1 MDIKK
6 ELDDILNDPLL
17 EISDKEKSLFEI
29 PSDMKKV
36 QGERNQPDH
45 YAQRKVCEDF
55 ALYQS
60 GFEQIHR
67 DLKLG
72 KRSLLKTSKT
82 DSMVEGR
89 YYVVDGQLLLLQ
101 RIGKYIQAANGLKDG
116 RTRCIIEN
124 GTETDILLQTL
135 RKNVMANGYAVS
147 DTQEETE
154 KSLMN
159 SDSVLEGDQETGYI
173 YVLSSL
179 SQEPEIAC
187 QKDLYK
193 IGFTT
198 HSVEERI
205 AGAADDPTY
214 LMSPVKIVATY
225 RIINMNSHVLETL
238 LHHVLDAVQMQFSIK
253 DRSGNLC
260 HPKEWYVVPLPVI
273 NAIIGKINDGSITN
287 YTYNAQQQC
296 LEQTVVKERST
307 FNTKGMKIL
316 TLNIKKVYF
325 DRIMRGEKTIEYREL
340 KQTTLNKYTYVDE
353 ADGKRYLRR
362 YDALRLCVGY
372 HRDRESAIVG
382 VKNILYHK
390 GVVEYHLGRIFEHIG
405 LSK

>member
-1 MDIKK
+1 M
-6 ELDDILNDPLL
+6 
-17 EISDKEKSLFEI
+17 
-29 PSDMKKV
+29 
-36 QGERNQPDH
+36 
-45 YAQRKVCEDF
+45 CEDF
-55 ALYQS
+55 DLFQP

-82 DSMVEGR
+82 DSMVVGR
-89 YYVVDGQLLLLQ
+89 YYVVEGQLLLLQ
-101 RIGKYIQAANGLKDG
+101 RIVKHIKAANGLKDG

-159 SDSVLEGDQETGYI
+159 PEFVSDGDKETGYI

-214 LMSPVKIVATY
+214 LMSAVKIVATY
-225 RIINMNSHVLETL
+225 RIINMNSMCWRLCFIMCWMLYRCNSLLRIDRETFAIPRNGMWFRCQLLMQLLERLMMAVL
-238 LHHVLDAVQMQFSIK
+238 
-253 DRSGNLC
+253 
-260 HPKEWYVVPLPVI
+260 
-273 NAIIGKINDGSITN
+273 
-287 YTYNAQQQC
+287 
-296 LEQTVVKERST
+296 
-307 FNTKGMKIL
+307 L
-316 TLNIKKVYF
+316 TI
-325 DRIMRGEKTIEYREL
+325 RIM
-340 KQTTLNKYTYVDE
+340 LNSNVWS
-353 ADGKRYLRR
+353 
-362 YDALRLCVGY
+362 RL
-372 HRDRESAIVG
+372 
-382 VKNILYHK
+382 
-390 GVVEYHLGRIFEHIG
+390 
-405 LSK
+405 LSKKGRHSIQKG

>member
-1 MDIKK
+1 MNIKK

-17 EISDKEKSLFEI
+17 NISDREKSLFEI

-55 ALYQS
+55 ALYKS
-60 GFEQIHR
+60 GFEQIHQ
-67 DLKLG
+67 DLRCG
-72 KRSLLKTSKT
+72 RRSLVKTSKT
-82 DSMVEGR
+82 DSMVVGR
-89 YYVVDGQLLLLQ
+89 YYVVEGQLLLLQ
-101 RIGKYIQAANGLKDG
+101 RVENYIQAANGLKDG

-147 DTQEETE
+147 DTEEETG
-154 KSLMN
+154 KLLMN
-159 SDSVLEGDQETGYI
+159 ADFVSGKDQETGYI

-179 SQEPEIAC
+179 SQRPEIAGK
-187 QKDLYK
+187 KDLYK

-198 HSVEERI
+198 RSVEERI

-225 RIINMNSHVLETL
+225 KIVNMNSHVLETL
-238 LHHVLDAVQMQFSIK
+238 LHHVLDAVQMQFSIT
-253 DRSGNLC
+253 DQSGKLY
-260 HPKEWYVVPLPVI
+260 HPQEWYVVPLEVI
-273 NAIIGKINDGSITN
+273 NTIIGKINDGSITN
-287 YTYNAQQQC
+287 YTYNVQQQC
-296 LEQTVVKERST
+296 LEQIVVKNRST

-316 TLNIKKVYF
+316 KLSIKKIYF
-325 DRIMRGEKTIEYREL
+325 DQIMRGEKAIEYREL
-340 KQTTLNKYTYVDE
+340 KQTTLNKYTYIDE
-353 ADGKRYLRR
+353 DDGKRYLRR

-372 HRDRESAIVG
+372 HKNCESAIVEIKDIIYKEG
-382 VKNILYHK
+382 M
-390 GVVEYHLGRIFEHIG
+390 VEYHLGHIFEHLG
-405 LSK
+405 SGK